1 MNAVAQERPPREKH
15 VHCSRCDALC
25 CRLTVT
31 VFPEDDVPAYLT
43 SRDARGVLIM
53 ARDAE
58 GWCVA
63 LDGAK
68 MNCGIYETRPA
79 ICRKFAMAGP
89 YCLDIRAEARGAEAR
104 NADAHSTET
113 RNADARD
120 AASRDARA
128 HTASPAYRRGRAI
141 PMTLS
146 QRPGDHDVE

>member
-1 MNAVAQERPPREKH
+1 MNAVALERPAREKH

-89 YCLDIRAEARGAEAR
+89 YCLDIRAEARGAEAHR
-104 NADAHSTET
+104 TEARSADAGKAPSL
-113 RNADARD
+113 DAP
-120 AASRDARA
+120 AY
-128 HTASPAYRRGRAI
+128 TASPAHRRGRAI

-146 QRPGDHDVE
+146 QRPGDDDVE

>member
-1 MNAVAQERPPREKH
+1 MTATALDTAAASTPAREKH

-31 VFPEDDVPAYLT
+31 VFPEDAVPAYLT

-53 ARDAE
+53 ARDAD

-63 LDGAK
+63 LDGAR
-68 MNCGIYETRPA
+68 MNCGIYDTRPA

-89 YCLDIRAEARGAEAR
+89 YCLDIRAEARDAAAR
-104 NADAHSTET
+104 DLET
-113 RNADARD
+113 RENEAGKAQ
-120 AASRDARA
+120 A
-128 HTASPAYRRGRAI
+128 HTASPTQGRGREI

-146 QRPGDHDVE
+146 QRPGDQNVE

>member
-1 MNAVAQERPPREKH
+1 MNAVALERQPRETR

-104 NADAHSTET
+104 DAET
-113 RNADARD
+113 R
-120 AASRDARA
+120 
-128 HTASPAYRRGRAI
+128 TASPADGRGRAI

>member
-1 MNAVAQERPPREKH
+1 MSAVALERPLREKH

-43 SRDARGVLIM
+43 THDARGVLIM
-53 ARDAE
+53 ARDPE

-68 MNCGIYETRPA
+68 MNCGIYATRPA
-79 ICRKFAMAGP
+79 ICRKFTMAGP
-89 YCLDIRAEARGAEAR
+89 YCLDIRAEARNAEAR
-104 NADAHSTET
+104 GADAGGSASHG
-113 RNADARD
+113 AD
-120 AASRDARA
+120 A
-128 HTASPAYRRGRAI
+128 HTASPAHDRRRAI